1 MSAVSQGYGTAKIN
15 EATTI
20 LTISEAK
27 GPVTLAVQHVDED
40 GGQVVLSAHRKSD
53 DTLVAL
59 SEETAVAAENTGYTG
74 NTVTLDFTGQVLNH
88 LPIVPGS
95 VSIEP
100 TVGGATVDAQD
111 LNGDGKLYTD
121 DVDQDYCG
129 TINYFT
135 GALVLFYPAGKAPN
149 TGVIS
154 ADYQYSIGIAVLGR
168 ADLHVLYLSPVENES
183 LIIKAAGA
191 ANSRV
196 RIEAFQSSVG

>member
-1 MSAVSQGYGTAKIN
+1 MSSLQDGHGVALQN
-15 EATTI
+15 EANEI
-20 LTISEAK
+20 MRISEAS
-27 GPVTLAVQHVDED
+27 GPITL
-40 GGQVVLSAHRKSD
+40 VVRNLESHTVVVSATKKSD
-53 DTLVAL
+53 GALKAL

-74 NTVTLDFTGQVLNH
+74 NTVTLAFTGQVLNH

-100 TVGGATVDAQD
+100 TVGGNTVDAQD

-149 TGVIS
+149 TGAIS
-154 ADYQYSIGIAVLGR
+154 ADYQYSTLIAADGIVT
-168 ADLHVLYLSPVENES
+168 LHVPNFTSADDES
-183 LIIKAAGA
+183 LIIKAAGSS
-191 ANSRV
+191 NSKV
-196 RIEAFQSSVG
+196 RIEAFMAF